1 MNPEPI
7 RNSTGVRRAIAGTV
21 TAGAIALAGLVWLMS
36 GDEPQLPPAGAQT
49 PAPVVEAPRFAF
61 APVAAASAADAAPRP
76 ESPGEVEMC
85 GGAWLKLGSDGLP
98 EKGELAN
105 ILSRATNEVGARAI
119 ATMTASGSPRAQA
132 AAHYLRLGRADFAAL
147 TSAGC
152 KTEECQRDRDALRAE
167 SEGGRDDL
175 ARLAQ
180 ESNDPQI
187 YAWAYR
193 GCQAITGRVQGACS
207 FITAGQWT
215 YLDPLLADAWMAAA
229 AEARLRKDGAGV
241 EDAMFHVAHA
251 ERVDLGFAALAAEIL
266 NHVPTDDETLPGLSG
281 LLVQA
286 SGIEASRLRGL
297 ASTLEHCSEKELV
310 DSNRRETCARIA
322 AVMTDR
328 STATSAR
335 SMGGELGKRLGW
347 PSERLDALQREL
359 DAGQA
364 AVERQSQRAEKD
376 PLSCRTFRFEVD
388 RVRDIAR
395 WGEIEASRRLIA
407 ATGKTPFELAAETRR
422 RRAEGEAKAARE
434 DAAASGAAG
443 AAASATSVALQ

>member
-1 MNPEPI
+1 
-7 RNSTGVRRAIAGTV
+7 
-21 TAGAIALAGLVWLMS
+21 
-36 GDEPQLPPAGAQT
+36 
-49 PAPVVEAPRFAF
+49 
-61 APVAAASAADAAPRP
+61 
-76 ESPGEVEMC
+76 MC
-85 GGAWLKLGSDGLP
+85 GGAWVKLGSDGLP
-98 EKGELAN
+98 RRAS
-105 ILSRATNEVGARAI
+105 SRTSSVGRRTRSARGRSP
-119 ATMTASGSPRAQA
+119 TMTASGSPRAQA

-152 KTEECQRDRDALRAE
+152 KTAECQRDRDALRAE
-167 SEGGRDDL
+167 SEGGRDAL

-180 ESNDPQI
+180 DSNDPQI

-286 SGIEASRLRGL
+286 SASRHRACVGWPRPC
-297 ASTLEHCSEKELV
+297 EHCSEKELRRLE
-310 DSNRRETCARIA
+310 RRETCARIA

-335 SMGGELGKRLGW
+335 SIGAASWASASAGPPSAWTPCNVSWMPGRLRWNG
-347 PSERLDALQREL
+347 R
-359 DAGQA
+359 
-364 AVERQSQRAEKD
+364 SQRAAKRPAE
-376 PLSCRTFRFEVD
+376 LAGRF
-388 RVRDIAR
+388 
-395 WGEIEASRRLIA
+395 ASRSTA
-407 ATGKTPFELAAETRR
+407 C
-422 RRAEGEAKAARE
+422 
-434 DAAASGAAG
+434 
-443 AAASATSVALQ
+443 ATSPGGARSKRVAD